1 MLIDLLLNHPFQRR
15 WNSLRTFLP
24 IINAFAGRNTG
35 LIFIAPSARLLD
47 NLGNLNTQGPV
58 GGLDKAVRKR
68 FGLSRQTDAACA
80 LQLFCKLP

>member
-1 MLIDLLLNHPFQRR
+1 MPFLCIPNDRQYYVLWNTKPDVKIYDECWFWIIMLIDLLLNHPFQRR

-47 NLGNLNTQGPV
+47 NLGNLNT
-58 GGLDKAVRKR
+58 
-68 FGLSRQTDAACA
+68 
-80 LQLFCKLP
+80 